1 MFGGEEEERRLG
13 TSLAVCRYILSTG
26 RYILSTGR
34 YIISTGAG
42 IGLYYGRTVSEYNN
56 QPYFNFVKC
65 LEEKRKDV
73 DWEHRWELQLVD
85 PSPLLAFSFYIY

>member
-1 MFGGEEEERRLG
+1 M
-13 TSLAVCRYILSTG
+13 
-26 RYILSTGR
+26 
-34 YIISTGAG
+34 
-42 IGLYYGRTVSEYNN
+42 SEYNN